1 VRPTELGVEGPWL
14 VYNRNSTVCQ
24 LLLLGVKAD
33 CLSLR
38 EGQQETGSSNSRA
51 AEEWLHEGRWGGL
64 SRAAEEWLHQD
75 EGEASHLFWTTHD
88 LDRQPPLVRKATRA
102 TRELQLQDSGYPDG
116 QGPAHALRASYD
128 RPEGLLMSCD
138 PSG

>member
-1 VRPTELGVEGPWL
+1 MLRHRLRRRIEIGGRGGERPAELGMEGPWI

-51 AEEWLHEGRWGGL
+51 AEEWLHDGPKGRPL
-64 SRAAEEWLHQD
+64 T
-75 EGEASHLFWTTHD
+75 F
-88 LDRQPPLVRKATRA
+88 LD
-102 TRELQLQDSGYPDG
+102 D
-116 QGPAHALRASYD
+116 
-128 RPEGLLMSCD
+128 
-138 PSG
+138 

>member
-1 VRPTELGVEGPWL
+1 VEGPWL
-14 VYNRNSTVCQ
+14 VYNRNSTVSQ

-51 AEEWLHEGRWGGL
+51 AEEWLHDGRRGGL
-64 SRAAEEWLHQD
+64 SP
-75 EGEASHLFWTTHD
+75 FWTTYD
-88 LDRQPPLVRKATRA
+88 LDRQAPLVRKATRA
-102 TRELQLQDSGYPDG
+102 TRELQLQDCGYPDG
-116 QGPAHALRASYD
+116 QGLAHALRASYGL
-128 RPEGLLMSCD
+128 PEGLLMSCD